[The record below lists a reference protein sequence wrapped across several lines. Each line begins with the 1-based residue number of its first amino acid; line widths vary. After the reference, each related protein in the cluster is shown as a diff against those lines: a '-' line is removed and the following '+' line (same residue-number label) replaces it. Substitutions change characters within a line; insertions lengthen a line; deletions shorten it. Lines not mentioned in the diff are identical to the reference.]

1 MTASSFVVTVTPR
14 CEIAQHA
21 GCRGWV
27 RAFTDAR
34 TCECDCR
41 ELTGGVPAMA

>member
-1 MTASSFVVTVTPR
+1 MTASSSVVTVTPR

-27 RAFTDAR
+27 RSFTDAR
-34 TCECDCR
+34 TCECDCHER
-41 ELTGGVPAMA
+41 AGGVRVTA